1 MQRLVNQ
8 IVPFILA
15 GVAIVAFAF
24 GIMLLAYLFLFGALV
39 GFILFL
45 IAWIRSRFLR
55 PKLCPGRV
63 KLLAASSILMTGR
76 SCNSSHACL
85 HNR

>member
-45 IAWIRSRFLR
+45 IAWIRSRFFAPKTVSR
-55 PKLCPGRV
+55 PRKTSGRIIDSDDW
-63 KLLAASSILMTGR
+63 KEL
-76 SCNSSHACL
+76 
-85 HNR
+85 